1 MTGEFRQEFR
11 DFWTMTAGK
20 VRAYM
25 FCACENWADADDMTQ
40 DVYLRALRGWG
51 QFDGRASRQAWLF
64 GIAKRTRSDWFR
76 QKKRESLTA
85 GSDSPKKFDKV
96 VSDGTAVDNIEKVW
110 DAVRELNDEQSQVV
124 HLRFAAGLSYAQIAQ
139 ALGIP
144 IGTVRSRL
152 HRSLKSIRENIGNLE
167 NGT

>member
-1 MTGEFRQEFR
+1 MTSAFKQEFS
-11 DFWTMTAGK
+11 DFWTNTAGK

-25 FCACENWADADDMTQ
+25 FCASENWADADDMTQ
-40 DVYLRALRGWG
+40 EVYLRALRGWN

-76 QKKRESLTA
+76 QKKREIFIA
-85 GSDSPKKFDKV
+85 GSDSREKFDKI
-96 VSDGTAVDNIEKVW
+96 VSDGTDVDNTEKIW
-110 DAVRELNDEQSQVV
+110 DAVRQLNEEQSQVV

-152 HRSLKSIRENIGNLE
+152 HRSLKGIREHIGNLE